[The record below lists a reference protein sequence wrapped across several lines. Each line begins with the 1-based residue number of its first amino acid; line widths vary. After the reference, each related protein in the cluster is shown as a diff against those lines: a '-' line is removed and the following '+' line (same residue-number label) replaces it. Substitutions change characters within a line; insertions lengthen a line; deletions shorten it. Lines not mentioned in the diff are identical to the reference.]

1 MSLID
6 IQNLIIK
13 NQKGKSLI
21 NRINLKIYQQ
31 KVNALIGESGAG
43 KSLTVKALLNF
54 LPSDLNCQ
62 YDHYYFNNKNVN
74 NMQQFY
80 GRTVGYISQN
90 YAESFNDHSK
100 LGKQLIAIYRTHF
113 KVSKEAALSQI
124 DKALSWVN
132 LSSEEILK
140 KYSFQ
145 LSGGQLERVYIA
157 SVLMLEPELIIADEP
172 VASLDVI
179 NGYKIMDLLQHI
191 VKEHGQTLFIITHN
205 LSHVLKYCDYIN
217 VIKDG
222 DIVERGDIKHFKYD
236 TLQPYTEFLI
246 KYRTQLKRDH
256 ND

>member
-21 NRINLKIYQQ
+21 NGINLKIYQQ

-157 SVLMLEPELIIADEP
+157 SVLM
-172 VASLDVI
+172 
-179 NGYKIMDLLQHI
+179 
-191 VKEHGQTLFIITHN
+191 
-205 LSHVLKYCDYIN
+205 
-217 VIKDG
+217 
-222 DIVERGDIKHFKYD
+222 
-236 TLQPYTEFLI
+236 
-246 KYRTQLKRDH
+246 
-256 ND
+256 

>member
-1 MSLID
+1 
-6 IQNLIIK
+6 
-13 NQKGKSLI
+13 
-21 NRINLKIYQQ
+21 
-31 KVNALIGESGAG
+31 
-43 KSLTVKALLNF
+43 
-54 LPSDLNCQ
+54 
-62 YDHYYFNNKNVN
+62 
-74 NMQQFY
+74 MQQLY
-80 GRTVGYISQN
+80 GHTVGYISQN
-90 YAESFNDHSK
+90 YAESFNEHSK

-124 DKALSWVN
+124 GKALSWVN

-222 DIVERGDIKHFKYD
+222 KIIEHGDIKHFKCD

>member
-1 MSLID
+1 
-6 IQNLIIK
+6 
-13 NQKGKSLI
+13 
-21 NRINLKIYQQ
+21 
-31 KVNALIGESGAG
+31 
-43 KSLTVKALLNF
+43 
-54 LPSDLNCQ
+54 
-62 YDHYYFNNKNVN
+62 
-74 NMQQFY
+74 MQQFY

-145 LSGGQLERVYIA
+145 LSGGQLERVYIV

>member
-21 NRINLKIYQQ
+21 NGINLKIYQQ

-179 NGYKIMDLLQHI
+179 NGYKIMYLLQHI

>member
-21 NRINLKIYQQ
+21 NGINLKIYQQ

-43 KSLTVKALLNF
+43 KSLTVKALLDF

-62 YDHYYFNNKNVN
+62 YNHYYFNNKNVN

-100 LGKQLIAIYRTHF
+100 LGKQLIAVYRAHF

-132 LSSEEILK
+132 LIGEEILK

-179 NGYKIMDLLQHI
+179 NDYKIMDLLQHI